1 MLRFVHCT
9 VCMPPKK
16 NLMKNAKYSR
26 NCYFYLGFCI
36 FVLFCYHFD
45 IITGRLQNAQK
56 GESIWNN
63 SPKFTKYF
71 FCPPFITFA
80 IKDLVLVFSKL
91 IKSMYKLEIFMS
103 QRHKDFN
110 KCVHN

>member
-1 MLRFVHCT
+1 MPNTQEIAISILVFV
-9 VCMPPKK
+9 
-16 NLMKNAKYSR
+16 
-26 NCYFYLGFCI
+26 F
-36 FVLFCYHFD
+36 LFCFVT
-45 IITGRLQNAQK
+45 ILILSLVGCKMPKRVNLSGITHLNLQN
-56 GESIWNN
+56 I
-63 SPKFTKYF
+63 F

-110 KCVHN
+110 KCVHNWK